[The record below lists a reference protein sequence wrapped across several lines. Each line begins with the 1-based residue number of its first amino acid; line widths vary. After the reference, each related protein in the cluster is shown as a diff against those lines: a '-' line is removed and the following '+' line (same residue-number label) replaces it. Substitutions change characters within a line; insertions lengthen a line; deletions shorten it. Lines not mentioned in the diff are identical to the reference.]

1 MIPRDAATL
10 ILVDRSTP
18 APKILMGRRSE
29 THAFLPGKYVF
40 PGGRLDAGDA
50 RMASA
55 SELPPETIARLC
67 LRMRARQSPARARG
81 LALAAIRET
90 FEETGFILGQPGT
103 PARPTP
109 PNWQDFAQ
117 TGHLPDLAKL
127 TFFARAITP
136 PGRPRRFDTRFFLAD
151 AAGLTTPPKPK
162 TDGELQESSWFTLA
176 DALALDLPSITRDI
190 LERLETALAT
200 AQAPALV
207 PFQRVK
213 HGKWV
218 CEWL

>member
-1 MIPRDAATL
+1 M
-10 ILVDRSTP
+10 P
-18 APKILMGRRSE
+18 AW
-29 THAFLPGKYVF
+29 
-40 PGGRLDAGDA
+40 
-50 RMASA
+50 
-55 SELPPETIARLC
+55 LPPANFPPK
-67 LRMRARQSPARARG
+67 QSPACACACARVKAPSARVAWRWPPSAKP
-81 LALAAIRET
+81 LKKQALFWAN
-90 FEETGFILGQPGT
+90 PV
-103 PARPTP
+103 PPPPPPP

-151 AAGLTTPPKPK
+151 AAGLITPPKPK

>member
-1 MIPRDAATL
+1 MTPKDAATL
-10 ILVDRSTP
+10 ILVDRAAST
-18 APKILMGRRSE
+18 PKILMGRRHAA
-29 THAFLPGKYVF
+29 HAFLPGKYVF

-50 RMASA
+50 RMAA
-55 SELPPETIARLC
+55 ATELHPETLTCLC
-67 LRMRARQSPARARG
+67 IRTQSPTRARG

-103 PARPTP
+103 PARPAP
-109 PNWQDFAQ
+109 PNWLDFAQ
-117 TGHLPDLAKL
+117 TGHLPDLAQL

-151 AAGLTTPPKPK
+151 AAALARPDKPK
-162 TDGELQESSWFTLA
+162 TDGELLESDWFTLPQ
-176 DALALDLPSITRDI
+176 ALNLDLPSITRDI
-190 LERLETALAT
+190 LERLETALAA
-200 AQAPALV
+200 AQAPAQV